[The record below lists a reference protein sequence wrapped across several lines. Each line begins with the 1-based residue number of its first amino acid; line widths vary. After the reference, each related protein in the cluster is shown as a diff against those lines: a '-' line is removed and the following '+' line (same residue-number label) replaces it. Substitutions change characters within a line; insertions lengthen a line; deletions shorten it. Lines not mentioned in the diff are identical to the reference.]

1 MLTAAVLLLQNS
13 SICRTAV
20 HAGVIQDEVGGPVD
34 VMPVDAKKGYVG
46 SLRNGIQS
54 ERYGQFLGL
63 LMQG

>member
-1 MLTAAVLLLQNS
+1 M
-13 SICRTAV
+13 